1 MPTTA
6 QTNDAAFDFLVS
18 RADLHQTRLAPAP
31 AASSIRLQPGQV
43 LLAVDT
49 FAFTANNITYAVFGE
64 AMGYWDFF
72 PAPRGEG
79 RVPVWGFAEVAASAH
94 PVIEP
99 GERIFGY
106 FPMSTYLLVD
116 ASDVNAA
123 GFSDAAA
130 HRAHLHPLYNYY
142 TRCSADPGYDAGRE
156 AEQMIFRPLF
166 MTAFLIDDF
175 LADNRFFG
183 AKQVLLTSASSKTA
197 ISLAFQLHANRGAEC
212 EIVGLTSPANIAF
225 VEGLGCYHRVVTY
238 GDIASLSA
246 SIPAALVDM
255 AGNGGV
261 VRAVHSHFGDRLK
274 YSCMVGG
281 THWDRISQEQQLCG
295 PAPVLFFAPAQMA
308 KRAQDWGAA
317 GLQRRIGD
325 AWAKFLGP
333 VSGSMRVVR
342 GRGPAAVQHVYC
354 EVLDG
359 RADPSH
365 GQVLSLH
372 E

>member
-1 MPTTA
+1 MTTTT

-31 AASSIRLQPGQV
+31 APSSIRLQPGQV

-49 FAFTANNITYAVFGE
+49 FAFTANNVTYAVFGA

-72 PAPRGEG
+72 PAPEGEG

-94 PVIEP
+94 DAIAP

-106 FPMSTYLLVD
+106 FPMSSYLLVD
-116 ASDVNAA
+116 AAGVSAA

-183 AKQVLLTSASSKTA
+183 ASSVLLTSASSKTSL
-197 ISLAFQLHANRGAEC
+197 SLAFQLHANHGAEC
-212 EIVGLTSPANIAF
+212 EIVGLTSPANVAF
-225 VEGLGCYHRVVTY
+225 VESLGCYHRVVTY
-238 GDIASLSA
+238 GDIASLPS
-246 SIPAALVDM
+246 SVPTVLVDM
-255 AGNGGV
+255 AGNGDV
-261 VRAVHSHFGDRLK
+261 VRTVHQHFGEQLK

-281 THWDRISQEQQLCG
+281 THWDRMAQGQQLCG
-295 PAPVLFFAPAQMA
+295 PAPVLFFAPTQMA
-308 KRAQDWGAA
+308 KRTQDWGAA
-317 GLQRRIGD
+317 GLQRRIGE

-333 VSGSMRVVR
+333 VSGWIKVIR
-342 GRGPAAVQHVYC
+342 GRGPAAIERVYR

-359 RADPSH
+359 RADPSQGH
-365 GQVLSLH
+365 VLSLR